1 MLCTVTIRTHGTAG
15 KNYSCVFKSYMDGMW
30 TVHVSTRCLML
41 PSWFGGLGVGE
52 KYLVMSERH

>member
-1 MLCTVTIRTHGTAG
+1 MVLLVRT
-15 KNYSCVFKSYMDGMW
+15 YSCVFKSYIDGMW

-41 PSWFGGLGVGE
+41 PSWFWGLGVGE